1 MLSEADV
8 RAVLAEVIHPTFGMN
23 LLALGMVR
31 SIRISPSG
39 VELDLVMNCS
49 GCPAGEAVLARIRE
63 KLSKRVGAGSIK
75 LVLLPE
81 VWVPPCEYSW

>member
-1 MLSEADV
+1 MLTEADV

-31 SIRISPSG
+31 SIRISQSSI
-39 VELDLVMNCS
+39 ELELVMNCS

-63 KLSKRVGAGSIK
+63 KMSKLIGSDGTK
-75 LVLLPE
+75 LILLPE
-81 VWVPPCEYSW
+81 IWVPPWEYSL

>member
-1 MLSEADV
+1 MLTEADV
-8 RAVLAEVIHPTFGMN
+8 RAVLAEVIHPTFGTN

-31 SIRISPSG
+31 SIRISPSV

-63 KLSKRVGAGSIK
+63 KLLKRIGSGSTK

-81 VWVPPCEYSW
+81 VWVPPWE

>member
-1 MLSEADV
+1 MLTEAEV

-23 LLALGMVR
+23 LLTLGMVR
-31 SIRISPSG
+31 SIRLSPSSI
-39 VELDLVMNCS
+39 EIDLVMNCA

-63 KLSKRVGAGSIK
+63 KLSKLADPHRVK

-81 VWVPPCEYSW
+81 IWVPPWEYS